1 MPDTPSIRESPVATL
16 APWELTGAADA
27 PIVAVLGGIS
37 ASRHVTANAA
47 DPGDGWWQEVVG
59 PGRAFDTATH
69 RVLGIDWTVPTVG
82 TLSTRDQAIQLAR
95 VLDHL
100 HLTHLSGIVG
110 ASYGG
115 MVALAFAELFP
126 RRVARLAILCAA
138 HEPHPMATAQ
148 RVIQRRIIRLGIA
161 AGRPEDGVALARALG
176 ITTYRTAE
184 EFAERFAG
192 APVGTQA
199 GPRWPVEGYLDH
211 GGASYARRC
220 APQRYLALS
229 ESIDLHRVSPEA
241 IAVPTSLFAVVED
254 RVVGLAQVRELVARL
269 AGPVRL
275 MEVSSRFGH
284 DAFLKE
290 TAAVGR
296 FLVETFDVRR
306 SHAA

>member
-1 MPDTPSIRESPVATL
+1 MSDPSSNRESRIASPV
-16 APWELTGAADA
+16 PWELTGPADA
-27 PIVAVLGGIS
+27 PVVAVLGGIS
-37 ASRHVTANAA
+37 AGRHVTANAA
-47 DPGDGWWQEVVG
+47 DPGDGWWQEIVG
-59 PGRAFDTATH
+59 PGRAFDTSIH
-69 RVLGIDWTVPTVG
+69 RVLGIDWTVPRAG
-82 TLSTRDQAIQLAR
+82 TLSTRDQALQLAR

-126 RRVARLAILCAA
+126 HRVARLAILCAA

-192 APVGTQA
+192 APVGTHA

-211 GGASYARRC
+211 GGHSYARRC
-220 APQRYLALS
+220 APERYLALS
-229 ESIDLHRVSPEA
+229 ESIDLHRVAPEA
-241 IAVPTSLFAVVED
+241 IAVPTSLFAVAED
-254 RVVGLAQVRELVARL
+254 RVVGLAQVRELAARL

-275 MEVSSRFGH
+275 TEISSRFGH

-296 FLVETFDVRR
+296 FLAEAFDPRR
-306 SHAA
+306 AHAA